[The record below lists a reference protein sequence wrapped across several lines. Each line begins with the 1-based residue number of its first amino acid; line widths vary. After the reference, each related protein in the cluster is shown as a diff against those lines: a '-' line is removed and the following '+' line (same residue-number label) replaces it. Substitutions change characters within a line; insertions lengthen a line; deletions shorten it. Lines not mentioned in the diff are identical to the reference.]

1 MVRNMIDR
9 GKGLLGSRARL
20 AVLCA
25 ALALAAA
32 PAGAQPAPTPAAKVV
47 DSLHAELLAVMKN
60 AAALGFQGRYQRLE
74 PALRRSFDLS
84 FMAEKAVGRHWRELS
99 PDDQA
104 RMRDVFARFTLST
117 YANRFDGYTGERFE
131 TQSEQ
136 PAPRDTVFVR
146 TRLVRPSAKE
156 SIEINY
162 RLHRTDDGWR
172 IIDVL
177 LRGTVSELAL
187 RRSEYSAVIQRDGF
201 AALISTL
208 ERKIAD
214 LAAGKVEDTES

>member
-1 MVRNMIDR
+1 MVRNMTDR
-9 GKGLLGSRARL
+9 GNRFFAARALLAAS
-20 AVLCA
+20 CA
-25 ALALAAA
+25 ALALVAA
-32 PAGAQPAPTPAAKVV
+32 PARAEPAGGPASAVV
-47 DSLHAELLAVMKN
+47 DSLHAELLEAMKN
-60 AAALGFQGRYQRLE
+60 ADALGFDGRYQRLD
-74 PALRRSFDLS
+74 PVLQRSFDLA
-84 FMAEKAVGRHWRELS
+84 FMAEKAVGRYWRDLS
-99 PDDQA
+99 EADQE
-104 RMRDVFARFTLST
+104 RISDVFARFTLST

-136 PAPRDTVFVR
+136 AAPRDTVFVR
-146 TRLVRPSAKE
+146 TRLVRPDAKE

-162 RLHRTDDGWR
+162 RLHQTEAGWR

-201 AALISTL
+201 DALVATL

>member
-1 MVRNMIDR
+1 MVGR
-9 GKGLLGSRARL
+9 GKGYLASR
-20 AVLCA
+20 VLA
-25 ALALAAA
+25 ALCVAFVAAAA
-32 PAGAQPAPTPAAKVV
+32 PAGAEPASGGASAVI
-47 DSLHAELLAVMKN
+47 DSLHAALLDAMKN
-60 AAALGFQGRYQRLE
+60 ADALGFQGRYQRLE
-74 PALRRSFDLS
+74 PVLRRSFDLP

-99 PDDQA
+99 EADQQ
-104 RMRDVFARFTLST
+104 RIRDVFARFTLST

-131 TQSEQ
+131 THSEQ

-146 TRLVRPSAKE
+146 TRLVRPDAKE

-162 RLHRTDDGWR
+162 RLHRTGDGWR

-201 AALISTL
+201 PALVANL